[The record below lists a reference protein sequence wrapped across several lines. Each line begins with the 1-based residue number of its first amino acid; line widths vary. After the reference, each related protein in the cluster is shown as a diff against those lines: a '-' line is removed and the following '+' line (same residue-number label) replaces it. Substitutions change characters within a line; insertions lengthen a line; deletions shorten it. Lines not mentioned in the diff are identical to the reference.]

1 MHIPEN
7 YLSPA
12 TCGVMTA
19 AMVPVW
25 VHAVKKVKVE
35 LPKDKVPLLGVGAAF
50 SFLAMMFNVPLVGG
64 TTGHA
69 VGGTLIALLFGPDAA
84 CIAVSVALLLQAVIF
99 GDGGILAFGAN
110 CFNMAFVLPYVGYF
124 VYSWIVKRAAKSSVT
139 GVAERNSVK
148 PGIHY
153 AAAAV
158 GSYIGIN
165 AAAFCAAVEFGVQ
178 PLLFKDSLG
187 NALYC
192 PYDLSVSIP
201 AMMIPHL
208 AVAGVVEAVFTVAV
222 YAFVRK
228 TAPELIFDN
237 ARNGAVPEGVAAE
250 RKVTVPDGE
259 ADGRITVATAA
270 AGQAAEKTSGKSGSH
285 IPVFALIAVLIAATP
300 LGLLA
305 TGAAWGEWGA
315 EEIAEVV
322 TDGEALGYTPE
333 GLANGWSLEALMP
346 DYALDGM
353 NKIAAYILSAVI
365 GVALLIILFK
375 LFSIPFRKDKIEYD
389 T

>member
-12 TCGVMTA
+12 TCAVMTV

-25 VHAVKKVKVE
+25 AHSIKQIKTE
-35 LPKDKVPLLGVGAAF
+35 LPKEKIPMLGVGAAF

-69 VGGTLIALLFGPDAA
+69 VGGTLIALLFGPNAA

-110 CFNMAFVLPYVGYF
+110 CFNMAFVLPFVGYYIYKFVTKRFDKPAASYVG
-124 VYSWIVKRAAKSSVT
+124 AA
-139 GVAERNSVK
+139 
-148 PGIHY
+148 I
-153 AAAAV
+153 

-165 AAAFCAAVEFGVQ
+165 LAAFCASIEFGIQ

-208 AVAGVVEAVFTVAV
+208 AVAGFVEAAFTVAV
-222 YAFVRK
+222 FAFVK
-228 TAPELIFDN
+228 
-237 ARNGAVPEGVAAE
+237 
-250 RKVTVPDGE
+250 
-259 ADGRITVATAA
+259 
-270 AGQAAEKTSGKSGSH
+270 KTSPDLIIDNINATSVQSTKKH
-285 IPVFALIAVLIAATP
+285 FPVFALIAVLIAATP

-315 EEIAEVV
+315 DEIAEVTTNGV
-322 TDGEALGYTPE
+322 ALGYVPS
-333 GLANGWSLEALMP
+333 GLENGWSLSALMP
-346 DYALDGM
+346 DYSLEGM
-353 NKIAAYILSAVI
+353 NEVFAYILSAVI
-365 GVALLIILFK
+365 GVAMLVMIFK
-375 LFSIPFRKDKIEYD
+375 LISILVVNRKR
-389 T
+389 

>member
-12 TCGVMTA
+12 TCGVMTV

-25 VHAVKKVKVE
+25 AHAIKKVKVE
-35 LPKDKVPLLGVGAAF
+35 LPKEKIPLVGVGAAF

-69 VGGTLIALLFGPDAA
+69 VGGTLIALLFGPNAA

-124 VYSWIVKRAAKSSVT
+124 IYTFLVKRFGKAAQGKS
-139 GVAERNSVK
+139 
-148 PGIHY
+148 GIHY
-153 AAAAV
+153 IAAAI

-165 AAAFCAAVEFGVQ
+165 AAAFCASVEFGLQ
-178 PLLFKDSLG
+178 PLLFTDSLG

-208 AVAGVVEAVFTVAV
+208 AVAGIVEAVFTVAV
-222 YAFVRK
+222 FAFVRK
-228 TAPELIFDN
+228 TAPNLIFEN
-237 ARNGAVPEGVAAE
+237 I
-250 RKVTVPDGE
+250 K
-259 ADGRITVATAA
+259 
-270 AGQAAEKTSGKSGSH
+270 AGNLEDKKP
-285 IPVFALIAVLIAATP
+285 IPVFALVAALIVSTP

-305 TGAAWGEWGA
+305 TSPAWGEWGA
-315 EEIAEVV
+315 DEIAEVV
-322 TDGEALGYTPE
+322 TNGSALGYTPS
-333 GLANGWSLEALMP
+333 GLANGWSLNSLMP
-346 DYALDGM
+346 DYGLEGM
-353 NKIAAYILSAVI
+353 NEVAAYILSAVI

-375 LFSIPFRKDKIEYD
+375 LFSILFKEKKVKYD
-389 T
+389 A

>member
-12 TCGVMTA
+12 TCGVLTV

-25 VHAVKKVKVE
+25 AHAVKKVQVE
-35 LPKDKVPLLGVGAAF
+35 LPKEKIPLVGVGAAF

-69 VGGTLIALLFGPDAA
+69 VGGTLIALLFGSNAA

-110 CFNMAFVLPYVGYF
+110 CFNMAFVLPYVGYY
-124 VYSWIVKRAAKSSVT
+124 VYSFIVKKFSQPGQEKS
-139 GVAERNSVK
+139 GV
-148 PGIHY
+148 HY
-153 AAAAV
+153 VAAAI

-165 AAAFCAAVEFGVQ
+165 LAALCASIEFGLQ
-178 PLLFKDSLG
+178 PLLFTDSVG

-222 YAFVRK
+222 FAFVRK
-228 TAPELIFDN
+228 TAPDLIFEN
-237 ARNGAVPEGVAAE
+237 I
-250 RKVTVPDGE
+250 KL
-259 ADGRITVATAA
+259 
-270 AGQAAEKTSGKSGSH
+270 GKETNKKP
-285 IPVFALIAVLIAATP
+285 IPVFALVAVLVAATP
-300 LGLLA
+300 LGLIA
-305 TGAAWGEWGA
+305 TAPAWGEWGA
-315 EEIAEVV
+315 DEIAEVV
-322 TDGEALGYTPE
+322 TGGTALGYTPS
-333 GLANGWSLEALMP
+333 GLANGWVLNSPMP
-346 DYALDGM
+346 DYGLEGM
-353 NKIAAYILSAVI
+353 NEVAAYILSAVI

-375 LFSIPFRKDKIEYD
+375 LFSIFCKGKKLNYG

>member
-7 YLSPA
+7 YLAPA
-12 TCGVMTA
+12 TCGVMTV

-25 VHAVKKVKVE
+25 VHAVKKVKLE
-35 LPKDKVPLLGVGAAF
+35 LPKEKIPLLGVGAAF

-110 CFNMAFVLPYVGYF
+110 CFNMAFVLPYLGFFIYNF
-124 VYSWIVKRAAKSSVT
+124 LLKRVTKNKS
-139 GVAERNSVK
+139 
-148 PGIHY
+148 I
-153 AAAAV
+153 AAAI

-165 AAAFCAAVEFGVQ
+165 AAAFCASIEFGLQ
-178 PLLFKDSLG
+178 PLLFTDSAG

-222 YAFVRK
+222 FAFVRK
-228 TAPELIFDN
+228 TSPDLVFENIKSETGNHFTVFGL
-237 ARNGAVPEGVAAE
+237 VA
-250 RKVTVPDGE
+250 
-259 ADGRITVATAA
+259 
-270 AGQAAEKTSGKSGSH
+270 
-285 IPVFALIAVLIAATP
+285 LLIAATP
-300 LGLLA
+300 LGLIA
-305 TGAAWGEWGA
+305 TAPAWGEWGA

-322 TDGEALGYTPE
+322 TNGSALGYTPS
-333 GLANGWSLEALMP
+333 GLLNGWTLESIMP
-346 DYALDGM
+346 DYSLEGM
-353 NKIAAYILSAVI
+353 NEIAAYILSAVI
-365 GVALLIILFK
+365 GVALLIIIFK
-375 LFSIPFRKDKIEYD
+375 LLSLLLGRSSLREENA
-389 T
+389 